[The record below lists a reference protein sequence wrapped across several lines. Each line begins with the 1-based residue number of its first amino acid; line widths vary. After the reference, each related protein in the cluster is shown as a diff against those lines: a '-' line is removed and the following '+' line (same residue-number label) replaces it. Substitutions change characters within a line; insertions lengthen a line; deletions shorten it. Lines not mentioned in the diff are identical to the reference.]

1 MAKVINEKITIQ
13 ERGWASH
20 FIGARWC
27 LFRRNTLLEYK
38 DVSIV
43 VSSVGRML
51 KDTPSGYEF
60 VKIGHNRH
68 FETMVFFADDTKYK
82 DADVSRGSIYHEYLE
97 GVDVD
102 QEILANDTH
111 DKVVDLMMQKLI
123 NNEIK

>member
-20 FIGARWC
+20 FIGARYC
-27 LFRRNTLLEYK
+27 QFRRNTLLEYK
-38 DVSIV
+38 DISIV
-43 VSSVGRML
+43 VSSVGRMVIGN
-51 KDTPSGYEF
+51 KF
-60 VKIGHNRH
+60 VEIGLNRY

>member
-20 FIGARWC
+20 FIAARYC

-38 DVSIV
+38 DISIV
-43 VSSVGRML
+43 VSSVGRMVIGN
-51 KDTPSGYEF
+51 KF
-60 VKIGHNRH
+60 VEIGHNRH

-82 DADVSRGSIYHEYLE
+82 DADVSRGSIYTEYLE

-123 NNEIK
+123 NNEINRF

>member
-20 FIGARWC
+20 FIGARYC
-27 LFRRNTLLEYK
+27 QFRRNTLLEYK
-38 DVSIV
+38 DISIV

-51 KDTPSGYEF
+51 IGNKF
-60 VKIGHNRH
+60 VEIGHNRY

-111 DKVVDLMMQKLI
+111 DKVVDLMMRKLI